1 MTCST
6 VNTATATTAIA
17 TSAILLTSEAGPGA
31 WLVGLA
37 ASWRPEAGP
46 PGRYST
52 AVTASLCAARADQ
65 TPPCIATNP
74 AYPLIRATSA
84 ATGVVKEGG
93 DQGLPVTALM
103 TGRP

>member
-6 VNTATATTAIA
+6 VNAATATTAIV

-37 ASWRPEAGP
+37 A
-46 PGRYST
+46 
-52 AVTASLCAARADQ
+52 RANQ

-74 AYPLIRATSA
+74 AYRLICATSA